1 MKRRK
6 LCLTGLAVA
15 ALAAF
20 GGPAAAEW
28 KPKRPVTLIVPFA
41 AGGGAD
47 AFARA
52 VADGLKDILGQP
64 VVITNKPGSGGII
77 GATEA
82 SHARPDGLTLMVT
95 TGGSFVMGWLFRDTP
110 VNPFDHFETVAQIG
124 VLNSAIAVPASSPFQ
139 TAQNLVAH
147 ATENPGALRWGHTGR
162 GTAHHVAAQSFLDA
176 NGIEAVDLP
185 FKGGANVRA
194 AVIGEQVDFASFGV
208 QQARGFEKEMRV
220 LGVISDKRD
229 ALQTDIP
236 TMEEQGLAYVQVNT
250 PVTMHA
256 PKGTD
261 PEVIATL
268 EAALEQIT
276 ASPEFAATMAD
287 RGNSP
292 DFLPGTQA
300 EAALERIRVNAQPV
314 IDAVK

>member
-1 MKRRK
+1 MRRRD
-6 LCLTGLAVA
+6 LCLAGM
-15 ALAAF
+15 ALAAGAAF
-20 GGPAAAEW
+20 AGPAAAEW
-28 KPKRPVTLIVPFA
+28 KPERPVTLIVPFA

-52 VADGLKDILGQP
+52 IADGLKDALGQP
-64 VVITNKPGSGGII
+64 VVIANKPGSGGII

-82 SHARPDGLTLMVT
+82 AHARPNGLTLMVT

-110 VNPFDHFETVAQIG
+110 VNPFDDFETVAQIG

-139 TAQNLVAH
+139 TAQDLVDH
-147 ATENPGALRWGHTGR
+147 AAENPGALRWGHTGR

-176 NGIEAVDLP
+176 NDVQAVDLP

-194 AVIGEQVDFASFGV
+194 AVIGEQVDFVSFGV
-208 QQARGFEKEMRV
+208 QQARGFENEMRV
-220 LGVISDKRD
+220 LGLISDKRD
-229 ALQTDIP
+229 AVQTGIP
-236 TMEEQGLAYVQVNT
+236 TMDEQGLAYVQINT
-250 PVTMHA
+250 PVTLHA

-261 PEVIATL
+261 PEAIKTF
-268 EAALEQIT
+268 EAAVQRIT

-287 RGNSP
+287 LGNSP
-292 DFLPGTQA
+292 DFLPGA
-300 EAALERIRVNAQPV
+300 EALAALEQIRINAQPV